1 MRKATLLAVVLWAL
15 AALTGCNKNSAREPA
30 EPAAYGEIR
39 TIISSAPSNTE
50 IILGL
55 GLGDKLIAVDRYSGA
70 IPGVPADAALID
82 FFYPDTEALI
92 KLAPDIIFA
101 GEHNT
106 TGSGDD
112 PFKLLSDSGIRV
124 AYIPTSSS
132 IEGIYGDIAAI
143 AEILSVREKG
153 DELARAMRAQVELV
167 ASIGRTIAEKKSV
180 YFELS
185 STPNLVSFGRGT
197 FLHEMISVIGAE
209 NIFGD
214 RSGWISVG
222 EESVIQKDPDVI
234 LTNDAY
240 VDDPVGII
248 KNRVVFSDIKAV
260 KNNAIY
266 RIDANSS
273 SRPSQHILLA
283 LKQMA
288 QAVYP
293 DRYSHL

>member
-1 MRKATLLAVVLWAL
+1 MKKTALVAVFFGAL
-15 AALTGCNKNSAREPA
+15 AAITGCNKNNAGELK
-30 EPAAYGEIR
+30 EPAARGEIR

-50 IILGL
+50 IIAGL
-55 GLGDKLIAVDRYSGA
+55 GLGDKLIAVDRYSRD
-70 IPGVPADAALID
+70 IPGIPADVALID
-82 FFYPDTEALI
+82 FFYPDAEALI

-101 GEHNT
+101 SEHNA

-124 AYIPTSSS
+124 VYIPTSSS
-132 IEGIYGDIAAI
+132 IEAIYGDIAAV
-143 AEILSVREKG
+143 AEILGVREKG
-153 DELARAMRAQVELV
+153 DELARNMRAQVELV
-167 ASIGRTIAEKKSV
+167 ASIGRTIAEKKTV
-180 YFELS
+180 YFEIS
-185 STPNLVSFGRGT
+185 STPNLVSFGQGT
-197 FLHEMISVIGAE
+197 FLNEMISVIGAE

-222 EESVIQKDPDVI
+222 EESIIQKDPDVI

-240 VDDPVGII
+240 VDDAVGII
-248 KNRVVFSDIKAV
+248 KNRIGFGDMKAV
-260 KNNAIY
+260 KNNAVY
-266 RIDANSS
+266 LIDANSS

-293 DRYSHL
+293 DRYSQL